1 MILMCKVVL
10 HSGMLFSPVQEN
22 VSQGKCFVDARQS
35 LLIFSQYHAA
45 NSSYS
50 VPVNYIKSLFLPL
63 KVANPN
69 K

>member
-1 MILMCKVVL
+1 MYFELYSLVL
-10 HSGMLFSPVQEN
+10 RQSKH
-22 VSQGKCFVDARQS
+22 FVDARQS
-35 LLIFSQYHAA
+35 LLIFSQCHTA

-50 VPVNYIKSLFLPL
+50 VPVNYIKLLFLPL